1 MHTDLADG
9 ACWAIEQKVADPA
22 RIALLDACHRGYG
35 TLLGLVQE
43 PGLFRA
49 GVAWAAVTDSQM
61 MYGVGW
67 SDILGETKRYGLPR
81 QLGDPVA
88 DAEMLKQHSPLQ
100 QAARLRNP
108 LLLAHG
114 GWDARVPVVHF
125 EILRDVLK
133 AHNPHL
139 QSLLYPE
146 EAHGWMHTD
155 SAVDFWTRV
164 ERFLAQHLAAT
175 WEWPAA
181 G

>member
-100 QAARLRNP
+100 QAARLRTP

-164 ERFLAQHLAAT
+164 EKFLDRNIGAAK
-175 WEWPAA
+175 
-181 G
+181 